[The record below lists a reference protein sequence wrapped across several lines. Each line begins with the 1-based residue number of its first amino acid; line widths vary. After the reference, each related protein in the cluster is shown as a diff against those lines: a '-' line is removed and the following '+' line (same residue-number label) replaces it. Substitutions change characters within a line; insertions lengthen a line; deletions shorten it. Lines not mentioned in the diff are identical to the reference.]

1 MNHPF
6 QKFKRGTIRYF
17 VLSTTHYL
25 GYLSF
30 LRIWHDNS
38 GRGESASWF
47 LDKVEIEDVQ
57 TNDKYGTMYI
67 AHIVIILQQSY
78 SIVMRVIAVY
88 ESNIWP
94 YCGSGMIASAHWS
107 HIVSYHI
114 SYIIYHVMSCHV
126 ASRRV
131 ASRHITYHISHH
143 ITSHHITSHHIKS
156 YQIIS
161 LSYVRT
167 IVPKWPCC
175 GSGVGVFE
183 LLLYVW
189 LFSWCFKII
198 KTLVTWWISCSHLT
212 GVVQLICDGTC
223 QIWICFKEFK
233 WYFCQIDLI
242 KSNHVLHKR
251 LWLYHQNVD
260 RVHYTDVIMG
270 MLASQIT
277 SLTIVCLTVYL
288 DVDLRKYQSSASLA
302 FVWGIHRRPVNSPHK
317 WPVARKMFPFDD
329 VIMEGGTKPLGMPLG
344 SLQIK

>member
-57 TNDKYGTMYI
+57 TNDKYSTMYI

-114 SYIIYHVMSCHV
+114 SYIMSCHV
-126 ASRRV
+126 MSRRV
-131 ASRHITYHISHH
+131 ASRHVTSHIIYH
-143 ITSHHITSHHIKS
+143 ITSHHITLHHITSNHIKS
-156 YQIIS
+156 YHYHMS
-161 LSYVRT
+161 
-167 IVPKWPCC
+167 VPSCLNDPAVDLGWGFLNYFYMFGYFPDASK
-175 GSGVGVFE
+175 SSKH
-183 LLLYVW
+183 W
-189 LFSWCFKII
+189 LRDEYRVHIWQ
-198 KTLVTWWISCSHLT
+198 VSCSWSVMAPVKYEYVSKNLS
-212 GVVQLICDGTC
+212 GT
-223 QIWICFKEFK
+223 FA
-233 WYFCQIDLI
+233 
-242 KSNHVLHKR
+242 KS
-251 LWLYHQNVD
+251 
-260 RVHYTDVIMG
+260 I
-270 MLASQIT
+270 
-277 SLTIVCLTVYL
+277 
-288 DVDLRKYQSSASLA
+288 
-302 FVWGIHRRPVNSPHK
+302 
-317 WPVARKMFPFDD
+317 
-329 VIMEGGTKPLGMPLG
+329 
-344 SLQIK
+344 